1 MERDML
7 QKRESFL
14 AMLFQTGI
22 LLGIVLIITVFMAP
36 AFAEES
42 FSVSCYKDAKSDWSL
57 GRVVVFDVATAAMAC
72 NSMYYDCKGICIGC
86 YQDFDYVSNV
96 CVDNRGNTFLK

>member
-1 MERDML
+1 MERDKL

-14 AMLFQTGI
+14 KMLFEPAI
-22 LLGIVLIITVFMAP
+22 LLGIMLIIAGFMTP

-42 FSVSCYKDAKSDWSL
+42 FSASCYKDAKSTL
-57 GRVVVFDVATAAMAC
+57 PVGTVVVFDVATAALAC
-72 NSMYYDCKGICIGC
+72 NNMYYDCKGRCIGC

-96 CVDNRGNTFLK
+96 CVDNWGNTFLK